1 MTEREDFDGLALAA
15 RPVVLFDFDGTIA
28 DTAKAIL
35 RVAREALERCGYDV
49 DALPDLNMLN

>member
-49 DALPDLNMLN
+49 DALP